1 MGQQNEPPNGRRLTV
16 GPKSISLDDKYTAL
30 TGRVYLTGI
39 QALVRLPISQHLRD
53 QAAGLN
59 TAGYVSGY
67 RGSPLSGYDTELFK
81 AKKILEPNNIF
92 FDPGLNEELG
102 ATAVWGSQQAGMFG
116 KPKFDGVHS
125 IWYGKNPGLDRSG
138 DALKHGNFNGTA
150 KHGGVLCVVGDDHAA
165 KSATMPNQ
173 GEFAFMSA
181 LMPVLYPSNVQ
192 EVIDFGLYGWAMS
205 RFSGCWIGFKVL
217 PPLMDASASVSID
230 LERVPLVVP
239 DFAFPPGGVHIRWPD
254 DRFSPEA
261 RLLDFKLPAAQ
272 AFARANKI
280 DRVTFGQGKRF
291 GIVTAGKS
299 FHDVGQ
305 ALEELGIDERR
316 ANQLGISVLKLGLT
330 WPIDPVGA
338 REFCDGREEILVVE
352 EKQPIIQDQLRTLL
366 YHMPESR
373 RPRVVGQT
381 DEQGRPVLSS
391 KMDLDPLEVAQ
402 AIARRLLNLAP
413 DTELANRLA
422 ALDAQAAQPGW
433 TKTKMQR
440 VPYFCS
446 GCPHSSSIPRPMDS
460 REMAGIGCHWM
471 AMYHDE
477 FDLEPSTQMGGE
489 GANWVGQAHF
499 TETEHVFQ
507 NLGDGTYYHSGY
519 LAIRWAIA
527 SNVSITYKILYND
540 ASAMTG
546 GQPVE
551 GHPTVPMIT
560 NQLHGE
566 GVRRIAVVSD
576 EPEKYPSDIGFAP
589 GTTVHHRDEMEALQ
603 IELRGYKGVSVL
615 IYDQTCAAEKRR
627 RRKRGKLP
635 DPPTRLFIN
644 DLVCEGCGDCSV
656 QSNCISVEPLE
667 TDFGRKRHINQSS
680 CNKDYSCKSGFC
692 PSFVTVEGAKLKKHK
707 AQQSPDE
714 LVRALPVPQV
724 APLDRP
730 YNLVVTGIGGT
741 GVITIGALLGMAA
754 HIEGKGASVLDS
766 IGLAQKNG
774 SVLSYVR
781 VAKTPEDLHT
791 ARIPLGSTDCLIACD
806 LVVAAGPESMVAL
819 AKGRTRGVVNGNV
832 TPTAAFVLNPD
843 VDTDTSELSN
853 RLNRTLGKEA
863 LSFIDAQEL
872 STRLLG
878 DGIGQNVMLLGAA
891 YQMGLLPVG
900 LEALI
905 QAIEIN
911 GVSIRMNREAF
922 AWGRLAAHDLA
933 MVEKIAGLRPDRAVP
948 VAETLDAMVTRRVAF
963 LSDYQNA
970 AYAERYRAL
979 VRDAETAEEERAPG
993 VGTLSK
999 AVARYG
1005 FKLMAY
1011 KDEYEVA
1018 RLHTDPAFIE
1028 KLKAEFEEGF
1038 TLAFNLAPPIM
1049 ARPDPVS
1056 GEPTKRRFGPWM
1068 IPVFKLLRAM
1078 RKLRGTPFDVFG
1090 YFPERKLE
1098 RGLIVEYE
1106 ARMRDIFARLDHSNY
1121 DIAVEIASIPEHIR
1135 GYGYIKRRHIA
1146 EVKPKETEL
1155 LAAFETARPEV
1166 VAAE

>member
-1 MGQQNEPPNGRRLTV
+1 MDLTT
-16 GPKSISLDDKYTAL
+16 ISLDDKYTAL
-30 TGRVYLTGI
+30 SGRVYLTGI
-39 QALVRLPISQHLRD
+39 QALVRLPISQHMRD
-53 QAAGLN
+53 VAAGLN

-67 RGSPLSGYDTELFK
+67 RGSPLSGYDSELIK
-81 AKKILEPNNIF
+81 ARKILEPQNIF

-102 ATAVWGSQQAGMFG
+102 ATAVWGSQQAGIFG

-138 DALKHGNFNGTA
+138 DALKHGNFNGSA

-173 GEFAFMSA
+173 GEFAFMSF

-205 RFSGCWIGFKVL
+205 RFSGCWLGFKVL
-217 PPLMDASASVSID
+217 PQLMDASASVSID
-230 LERVPLVVP
+230 PDRVNITIPE
-239 DFAFPPGGVHIRWPD
+239 FAFPPDGVNIRWPD

-272 AFARANKI
+272 AFARANKV
-280 DRVTFGQGKRF
+280 DRVAFGEGKRF

-299 FHDVGQ
+299 FHDVQQ

-338 REFCDGREEILVVE
+338 KEFCDGREEILVVE
-352 EKQPIIQDQLRTLL
+352 EKQPIIQDQLRTIL
-366 YHMPESR
+366 YHLPESR

-381 DEQGRPVLSS
+381 DQEGRPVLSA

-402 AIARRLLNLAP
+402 AIARRLLALAP
-413 DTELANRLA
+413 DTELTNRLA
-422 ALDAQAAQPGW
+422 ALDEQAAQPSW
-433 TKTKMQR
+433 SKTKMQR

-460 REMAGIGCHWM
+460 REMGGIGCHWM
-471 AMYHDE
+471 AVWHPE

-489 GANWVGQAHF
+489 GANWVGQSHF
-499 TETEHVFQ
+499 TETNHVFQ

-519 LAIRWAIA
+519 LAIRWAI
-527 SNVSITYKILYND
+527 SVGVNITYKILYND

-566 GVRRIAVVSD
+566 GIRRIAVVSD
-576 EPEKYPSDIGFAP
+576 EPGKYPANIGFAP
-589 GTTVHHRDEMEALQ
+589 GTTIHHRDEMEALQ
-603 IELRGYKGVSVL
+603 IELRDVKGVSV
-615 IYDQTCAAEKRR
+615 IVYDQTCAAEKRR
-627 RRKRGKLP
+627 RRKRGTLV
-635 DPPTRLFIN
+635 DPNARMFIN

-656 QSNCISVEPLE
+656 QSNCISVEPIE
-667 TDFGRKRHINQSS
+667 TEFGRKRHINQSS
-680 CNKDYSCKSGFC
+680 CNKDYSCVSGFC
-692 PSFVTVEGAKLKKHK
+692 PSFVTVEGGKLRKHK
-707 AQQSPDE
+707 AQENVAE
-714 LVRALPVPQV
+714 LVKTLPQPT
-724 APLDRP
+724 PPTLDRP
-730 YNLVVTGIGGT
+730 FNLVVTGIGGT
-741 GVITIGALLGMAA
+741 GVITVGALLGMAA
-754 HIEGKGASVLDS
+754 HIEGKGSSVLDS

-781 VAKTPEDLHT
+781 VAKTAEELHT
-791 ARIPLGSTDCLIACD
+791 ARIPLGATDCLIACD
-806 LVVAAGPESMVAL
+806 MVVAAGPESMVAL

-863 LSFIDAQEL
+863 LDFIDAQEL
-872 STRLLG
+872 SARLLG
-878 DGIGQNVMLLGAA
+878 DAIGQNIMLLGAA
-891 YQMGLLPVG
+891 YQKGLLPVG
-900 LEALI
+900 LEALDK
-905 QAIEIN
+905 AIEIN
-911 GVSIRMNREAF
+911 GVSVRMNREAF

-933 MVEKIAGLRPDRAVP
+933 MVERIAGLKAERKAPA
-948 VAETLDAMVTRRVAF
+948 AETVDEMVARRVTF
-963 LSDYQNA
+963 LTDYQNA
-970 AYAERYRAL
+970 AYAARYKTL
-979 VRDAETAEEERAPG
+979 VDEVKSAEQATVPGATA
-993 VGTLSK
+993 LSK
-999 AVARYG
+999 AVARYY

-1018 RLHTDPAFIE
+1018 RLHTDPAFMD
-1028 KLKAEFEEGF
+1028 KLKAEFEGDF
-1038 TLAFNLAPPIM
+1038 KLAFNLAPPIM
-1049 ARPDPVS
+1049 AKPDPVS
-1056 GEPTKRRFGPWM
+1056 GEPTKRRFGPWAM
-1068 IPVFKLLRAM
+1068 NLFKVLRAL
-1078 RKLRGTPFDVFG
+1078 KGLRGTPFDLFG
-1090 YFPERKLE
+1090 YSEERKLE
-1098 RGLIVEYE
+1098 RRLIVEYA
-1106 ARMRDIFARLDHSNY
+1106 ARMRDLLSRLTSANY
-1121 DIAVEIASIPEHIR
+1121 DIAVEIASMPERIR
-1135 GYGYIKRRHIA
+1135 GYGYIKRRHLA
-1146 EVKPKETEL
+1146 EVTPKQAEL
-1155 LAAFETARPEV
+1155 LAAFEVARPEV

>member
-1 MGQQNEPPNGRRLTV
+1 MD
-16 GPKSISLDDKYTAL
+16 PKTISLDDKYTA
-30 TGRVYLTGI
+30 TSGRVYLTGI

-59 TAGYVSGY
+59 TAGYISGY
-67 RGSPLSGYDTELFK
+67 RGSPLSGYDTEILK
-81 AKKILEPNNIF
+81 NKKILEPNNIF

-102 ATAVWGSQQAGMFG
+102 ATAVWGSQQVGIFG

-125 IWYGKNPGLDRSG
+125 IWYAKNPGLDRAG
-138 DALKHGNFNGTA
+138 DAIKHGNFNGSA
-150 KHGGVLCVVGDDHAA
+150 KHGGVLAVVGDDHAA

-173 GEFAFMSA
+173 GDFAFMSFG
-181 LMPVLYPSNVQ
+181 MPILYPSNVQ

-217 PPLMDASASVSID
+217 PQLMDASASVYID
-230 LERVPLVVP
+230 ADRTPITIP
-239 DFAFPPGGVHIRWPD
+239 DFAFPPDGVNIRWPD
-254 DRFSPEA
+254 DRFSPEG

-272 AFARANKI
+272 AFARANKV
-280 DRVTFGQGKRF
+280 DRVAFGEGKRF

-299 FHDVGQ
+299 FHDVQQ

-338 REFCDGREEILVVE
+338 KEFAEGREEILVVE
-352 EKQPIIQDQLRTLL
+352 EKQPIIQDQLRTIL
-366 YHMPESR
+366 YHLPENR

-381 DEQGRPVLSS
+381 DQEGRPVLSA

-402 AIARRLLNLAP
+402 AIARRLIALAP
-413 DTELANRLA
+413 DTELTNRLA
-422 ALDAQAAQPGW
+422 SLDAQAAQPGW

-460 REMAGIGCHWM
+460 REMGGIGCHWM
-471 AMYHDE
+471 AVWHPE

-489 GANWVGQAHF
+489 GANWVGQSHF
-499 TETEHVFQ
+499 TETNHVFQ

-519 LAIRWAIA
+519 LAIRWAI
-527 SNVSITYKILYND
+527 SVGVNITYKILYND

-576 EPEKYPSDIGFAP
+576 EPGKYPSNIGFAP
-589 GTTVHHRDEMEALQ
+589 GTTIHHRDDMEALQ
-603 IELRGYKGVSVL
+603 IELREFKGTSV
-615 IYDQTCAAEKRR
+615 IVYDQTCAAEKRR
-627 RRKRGKLP
+627 RRKRGTMV
-635 DPPTRLFIN
+635 DPNARMFIN

-656 QSNCISVEPLE
+656 QSNCISVEPIE
-667 TDFGRKRHINQSS
+667 TEFGRKRHINQSS

-692 PSFVTVEGAKLKKHK
+692 PSFVTVEGGKLRKHK
-707 AQQSPDE
+707 AEANVAE
-714 LVRALPVPQV
+714 LVAGLPQPV
-724 APLDRP
+724 APNLDKP
-730 YNLVVTGIGGT
+730 FNLVVTGIGGT
-741 GVITIGALLGMAA
+741 GVITVGALLGMAA
-754 HIEGKGASVLDS
+754 HIEGKGSSVLDS

-806 LVVAAGPESMVAL
+806 MVVAAGPESMVAL
-819 AKGRTRGVVNGNV
+819 AKGRTKGVVNGNV

-843 VDTDTSELSN
+843 VDTDTTELSN
-853 RLNRTLGKEA
+853 RLTRTLGKDA
-863 LSFIDAQEL
+863 IDFIDAQEL
-872 STRLLG
+872 SARLLG
-878 DGIGQNVMLLGAA
+878 DAIGQNVMLLGAA
-891 YQMGLLPVG
+891 YQKGLLPVG
-900 LEALI
+900 LEALDK
-905 QAIEIN
+905 AIEMN

-933 MVEKIAGLRPDRAVP
+933 QVERIAGLREDRKAP
-948 VAETLDAMVTRRVAF
+948 PAETVDAMVAKRTAF
-963 LSDYQNA
+963 LTDYQNA
-970 AYAERYRAL
+970 AYAARYKSL
-979 VRDAETAEEERAPG
+979 VDEVKAAEQAAVPGATA
-993 VGTLSK
+993 LSK
-999 AVARYG
+999 AVARYY

-1018 RLHTDPAFIE
+1018 RLHTDPAFME
-1028 KLKAEFEEGF
+1028 KLKAEFEGDF
-1038 TLAFNLAPPIM
+1038 KLAFNLAPPIM
-1049 ARPDPVS
+1049 AKPDPVS
-1056 GEPTKRRFGPWM
+1056 GEPTKKRFGPW
-1068 IPVFKLLRAM
+1068 VVNLFKVLRAM
-1078 RKLRGTPFDVFG
+1078 KGLRGTPLDIFG
-1090 YFPERKLE
+1090 YSEERKLE
-1098 RGLIVEYE
+1098 RRLIVEYA
-1106 ARMRDIFARLDHSNY
+1106 ARMRDLLSRLTPANY
-1121 DIAVEIASIPEHIR
+1121 DIAVEIASVPERIR
-1135 GYGYIKRRHIA
+1135 GYGHIKRRHLA
-1146 EVKPKETEL
+1146 EVLPKQAEM
-1155 LAAFETARPEV
+1155 LAAFDHARPEV

>member
-1 MGQQNEPPNGRRLTV
+1 MNPTT
-16 GPKSISLDDKYTAL
+16 ISLDDKYTAL

-67 RGSPLSGYDTELFK
+67 RGSPLSGYDSELLK
-81 AKKILEPNNIF
+81 ARKILEPQNIF

-102 ATAVWGSQQAGMFG
+102 ATAVWGSQQAGIFG
-116 KPKFDGVHS
+116 KPKFDGVHA

-138 DALKHGNFNGTA
+138 DALKHGNFNGSA

-173 GEFAFMSA
+173 GEFAFMSF

-205 RFSGCWIGFKVL
+205 RFSGCWLGFKVL
-217 PPLMDASASVSID
+217 PQLMDASASVSID
-230 LERVPLVVP
+230 PDRANITIP
-239 DFAFPPGGVHIRWPD
+239 DFAFPPDGVNIRWPD

-280 DRVTFGQGKRF
+280 DRVMFGEGKRF

-299 FHDVGQ
+299 FHDVQQ

-316 ANQLGISVLKLGLT
+316 AGQLGISVLKLGLT
-330 WPIDPVGA
+330 WPLDPVGA
-338 REFCDGREEILVVE
+338 KEFCDGREEILVVE
-352 EKQPIIQDQLRTLL
+352 EKQPIIQDQLRTIL
-366 YHMPESR
+366 YHLPESR

-381 DEQGRPVLSS
+381 DQEGRPVLSA

-402 AIARRLLNLAP
+402 AIGRRLLATQSDP
-413 DTELANRLA
+413 ELTH
-422 ALDAQAAQPGW
+422 ALERVDAQLSRPSW
-433 TKTKMQR
+433 SKTKLQR

-446 GCPHSSSIPRPMDS
+446 GCPHSSSIPRPADS
-460 REMAGIGCHWM
+460 REMGGIGCHWM
-471 AMYHDE
+471 AVWHPE

-489 GANWVGQAHF
+489 GANWVGQSHF
-499 TETEHVFQ
+499 TETNHVFQ

-527 SNVSITYKILYND
+527 SGVNITYKILYND

-576 EPEKYPSDIGFAP
+576 EPGKYPSNIGFAP
-589 GTTVHHRDEMEALQ
+589 GTTIHHRDDMEALQ
-603 IELRGYKGVSVL
+603 IELRDYKGVSV
-615 IYDQTCAAEKRR
+615 IVYDQTCAAEKRR
-627 RRKRGKLP
+627 RRKRGTLA
-635 DPPTRLFIN
+635 DPNARMFIN

-656 QSNCISVEPLE
+656 QSNCISVEPVE
-667 TDFGRKRHINQSS
+667 TEFGRKRHINQSS
-680 CNKDYSCKSGFC
+680 CNKDYACKSGFC
-692 PSFVTVEGAKLKKHK
+692 PSFVTVEGGKLRKHK
-707 AQQSPDE
+707 AQENVAE
-714 LVRALPVPQV
+714 LVKALPRPQ
-724 APLDRP
+724 APTLDKP
-730 YNLVVTGIGGT
+730 FNLVVTGIGGT
-741 GVITIGALLGMAA
+741 GVITVGALLGMAA
-754 HIEGKGASVLDS
+754 HIEGKGSSVLDS

-781 VAKTPEDLHT
+781 VANTAEELHT
-791 ARIPLGSTDCLIACD
+791 ARIPLGTTDCLIACD
-806 LVVAAGPESMVAL
+806 MVVAAGPESMVAL

-853 RLNRTLGKEA
+853 RLIRTLGKDA
-863 LSFIDAQEL
+863 LEFIDAQEL
-872 STRLLG
+872 SARLLG
-878 DGIGQNVMLLGAA
+878 DAIGQNIMLLGAA
-891 YQMGLLPVG
+891 YQKGLLPVG
-900 LEALI
+900 LDALDT
-905 QAIEIN
+905 AIEMN
-911 GVSIRMNREAF
+911 GVGVPMNREAF

-933 MVEKIAGLRPDRAVP
+933 MVERIAGLRADRHVP
-948 VAETLDAMVTRRVAF
+948 PVESLDEMVARRVAF
-963 LSDYQNA
+963 LTDYQNA
-970 AYAERYRAL
+970 AYAARYKSL
-979 VRDAETAEEERAPG
+979 VDEVRNAEQATVPGATA
-993 VGTLSK
+993 LSK
-999 AVARYG
+999 AVARYY

-1018 RLHTDPAFIE
+1018 RLHTDPAFME
-1028 KLKAEFEEGF
+1028 KLKAEFEGDF
-1038 TLAFNLAPPIM
+1038 KLAFNLAPPIM
-1049 ARPDPVS
+1049 AKPDPVS
-1056 GEPTKRRFGPWM
+1056 GEPTKRRFGPW
-1068 IPVFKLLRAM
+1068 VVSLFRVLRSL
-1078 RKLRGTPFDVFG
+1078 RGLRGTPFDIFG
-1090 YFPERKLE
+1090 YSEERVLE
-1098 RGLIVEYE
+1098 RRLIVEYA
-1106 ARMRDIFARLDHSNY
+1106 ARMRDVTQRLTPANY
-1121 DIAVEIASIPEHIR
+1121 DVAVEIASVSERIR
-1135 GYGYIKRRHIA
+1135 GYGHIKRRHLA
-1146 EVKPKETEL
+1146 EVTPKQAAL
-1155 LAAFETARPEV
+1155 LAAFEVARPEV
-1166 VAAE
+1166 AAAE